1 MSTPPSSSK
10 RKRRG
15 RPNIGD
21 FLHPGEWGHKRSRS
35 GSPSASGASTP
46 GTDYSNSPA
55 HCMSPSPMGS
65 PGLSL
70 SSSYALLPPT
80 DNTAHQTPL
89 ATTSIPSSTRNS
101 PGSAWTG
108 LEQALRALRITT
120 KIIPSL
126 SLAVDALTSCLP
138 MFEAAAKSHRDYN
151 ALATGLKGMVDQLI
165 RHLNGTASEAII
177 DTITGIAEAIR
188 KEIESITM
196 HQSHGLPRRLL
207 GTSTA
212 EDDLIRKYRRIEQLF
227 RQLQGE
233 ASMSTWNTVD
243 ELRVEQQLKDLHPSN
258 LAKFDSK
265 LSTEVSRRGCTKDTR
280 TTLLEESMSWS
291 EDPGMAKVYWMN
303 GMAGTGKTTIAYTL
317 CEKLEAR
324 KQLAASFFCTRASP
338 ECREATQIIPTIAYQ
353 LARRFL
359 PFRYSLCQQ
368 LKKDPDISNSQLS
381 NQFNLLLKRPLL
393 AAKDKLSENL
403 VVVVD
408 ALDECSDPHI
418 VELFLDLLFRSVL
431 ELPIKFFVTSRP
443 EPAIRNKMMPESERS
458 RSILYLHE
466 IELSLVQADIELY
479 LREELASIAPA
490 DEDIT
495 ELAEHAGSL
504 FIYAATAMRY
514 IRPVGAIVNS
524 KARLKTILAVSAES
538 QNKLS
543 AIDALYTTI
552 LTAAICHQELEPEEQ
567 SRRRLVLWTAVCA
580 CEPVRIQT
588 LSTLSGLGD
597 KDDTMVALQPLRS
610 VLHVSEHSGL
620 VTTLHA
626 SFPDFMFS
634 QARSGAFHCDKVVH
648 SQAISTQCFN
658 IMRDQLRFNI
668 CGIQSSFI
676 PNDKIPNFEERITT
690 NISEELFYACRFW
703 MDHLSE
709 AELVDTS
716 VLLANEFL
724 SERLLFWMEVM
735 SLKNCLLAGIIALTK
750 LNTWLTQAHLDRSD
764 LLEFASDAQAF
775 VANYASCPASAYTPH
790 IYLSALPLS
799 PPSSSVRSQ
808 YLPQFKG
815 LIKISGKIFDRMQK
829 TAHGTWASTTSI
841 RSAAFLPDGNRIAIG
856 NEGGKISLHNAYDGK
871 CIVQPFKA
879 HKKLV
884 SSIGVSSDG
893 MQIVSGSHDMSH
905 SVWNTL
911 DGSLIAGPF
920 KGHTNRVTSVA
931 FSPDAAHIASGSDDC
946 TVGIWSADS
955 AVTPMRSF
963 TGHKKDVY
971 SVAFSPD
978 GSHVVSGSADHT
990 VRLWELSSGATILIF
1005 NQHTASV
1012 SSVQFSP
1019 DGTNII
1025 SGSHDRTIR
1034 IWNTSDGSL
1043 ARQPLKG
1050 HSKRITTIAVSRDGD
1065 RIVSGSVDCSVCI
1078 WNTRSGELT
1087 NGPFK
1092 GHVKPVRSV
1101 GFSSDGSRIMS
1112 ASDDKTVRMWDAQSH
1127 ISQSENDSKKENAV
1141 YEICASRSQTS
1152 VAFYGGVESTR
1163 FHILDLRT
1171 IRYST
1176 ISTNEKIGRLQ
1187 FPLDPSRIHSLHTS
1201 GTMCTW
1207 DTQTSELLDG
1217 PYLFTSFERWH
1228 SAECSSDGTRVVT
1241 CYASEFELWDVKS
1254 NGRIAIFNFYVD
1266 GIFFSQD
1273 GSRFATSGHSSS
1285 NVWDGNSGAHVA
1297 GPFSAG
1303 ALDLSPD
1310 GTYLCC
1316 WSRDN
1321 GLQLMHVN
1329 TGERTNM
1336 PQRDYPRSTMFTP
1349 DGLYVATGS
1358 SWSSRRFVIDLWNIC
1373 SQTLTSIDLS
1383 YATNGS
1389 YTQTL
1394 GFSSDGW
1401 LLLAI
1406 RHNGEEGGYH
1416 IWRIH
1421 TDYPPFRKSSDGW
1434 VLDGQK
1440 QPLIW
1445 VPTEIRESFPGCNG
1459 VIVSDRDGL
1468 LQFVDYGDMLLG
1480 DDWSQCYN
1488 PDFRYTSNLAMTR
1501 A

>member
-1 MSTPPSSSK
+1 MSIPSSSSK

-15 RPNIGD
+15 HSNVGD

-35 GSPSASGASTP
+35 GSPPASGASTP
-46 GTDYSNSPA
+46 GPNYSNRPA
-55 HCMSPSPMGS
+55 HSDPRSLSPSPMGS

-70 SSSYALLPPT
+70 SSSSSLLPPT
-80 DNTAHQTPL
+80 GNTAHQTPL

-101 PGSAWTG
+101 PGSAWMG

-120 KIIPSL
+120 KIIPPL

-138 MFEAAAKSHRDYN
+138 MFEAAAKSHRDYD

-280 TTLLEESMSWS
+280 TTILEESMAWS

-368 LKKDPDISNSQLS
+368 LKKDPDIGNSQLS
-381 NQFNLLLKRPLL
+381 NQFDLLLKRPLL
-393 AAKDKLSENL
+393 AAKDKLSDNL

-495 ELAEHAGSL
+495 ELAEHAGNL
-504 FIYAATAMRY
+504 FIYAATAVRY
-514 IRPVGAIVNS
+514 VRPVGKAVNS
-524 KARLKTILAVSAES
+524 KARLKAILALSAES
-538 QNKLS
+538 STNLS

-552 LTAAICHQELEPEEQ
+552 LTAAVNDEELSPEEQ
-567 SRRRLVLWTAVCA
+567 NQIRLVLQTVVCA
-580 CEPVRIQT
+580 CEPILIQT
-588 LSTLSGLGD
+588 LSMLSGLGN
-597 KDDTMVALQPLRS
+597 KDDTIAALQPLRS

-668 CGIQSSFI
+668 CSIQSSFI
-676 PNDKIPNFEERITT
+676 PNAKIPKLEERVTT
-690 NISEELFYACRFW
+690 NISEELFYTCRFW

-709 AELVDTS
+709 TDLVDTFFP
-716 VLLANEFL
+716 LANEFL
-724 SERLLFWMEVM
+724 SQRLLFWME
-735 SLKNCLLAGIIALTK
+735 
-750 LNTWLTQAHLDRSD
+750 LNTWLTQVHLDRPD
-764 LLEFASDAQAF
+764 LLELASDAQAF
-775 VANYASCPASAYTPH
+775 VANYASSPASAYTPH

-808 YLPQFKG
+808 YLAQFKG
-815 LIKISGKIFDRMQK
+815 LIKVSGKIFDRMQK

-841 RSAAFLPDGNRIAIG
+841 RSAAFSPDGDHIIIG
-856 NEGGKISLHNAYDGK
+856 NEGGKISVHNAYDGK

-879 HKKLV
+879 HRKLV
-884 SSIGVSSDG
+884 SSIGISSDG
-893 MQIVSGSHDMSH
+893 MQIVSGSHDMTL
-905 SVWNTL
+905 SVWNTR
-911 DGSLIAGPF
+911 DGSLISGPF
-920 KGHTNRVTSVA
+920 KGHTSRVTSVA
-931 FSPDAAHIASGSDDC
+931 FSPDAAHIVSGSDDC
-946 TVGIWSADS
+946 TVSIWSAHS
-955 AVTPMRSF
+955 VVAPMRSF
-963 TGHKKDVY
+963 MGHKKGVN

-978 GSHVVSGSADHT
+978 GSHVVSGSTDQT
-990 VRLWELSSGATILIF
+990 VRLWELSSGAAVLTLKH
-1005 NQHTASV
+1005 NAAYASV

-1019 DGTNII
+1019 DGAHII
-1025 SGSHDRTIR
+1025 SGSHDCTIR
-1034 IWNTSDGSL
+1034 IWNIFDGSL
-1043 ARQPLKG
+1043 ACRPLTG
-1050 HSKRITTIAVSRDGD
+1050 HSKRVTTIAVSPDGD
-1065 RIVSGSVDCSVCI
+1065 RIVSGSIDCSVRI
-1078 WNTRSGELT
+1078 WNTHSGELT

-1101 GFSSDGSRIMS
+1101 GFSSDGSRIIS
-1112 ASDDKTVRMWDAQSH
+1112 ASDDKTVRVWNAQGH
-1127 ISQSENDSKKENAV
+1127 TPQSEKNSKKENAACK
-1141 YEICASRSQTS
+1141 ICASRSQTS
-1152 VAFYGGVESTR
+1152 VAFYGGIESTK
-1163 FHILDLRT
+1163 FHVLDLRT
-1171 IRYST
+1171 IRYSVIWT
-1176 ISTNEKIGRLQ
+1176 HQKIGHLH
-1187 FPLDPSRIHSLHTS
+1187 FSLDASRIYSLHPS

-1217 PYLFTSFERWH
+1217 PYRFTSFIKW
-1228 SAECSSDGTRVVT
+1228 SSVECSSDGTRVVT
-1241 CYASEFELWDVKS
+1241 CDGNKFELWHVKS
-1254 NGRIAIFNFYVD
+1254 NQRIAIFDFF
-1266 GIFFSQD
+1266 GHRIIFSQD
-1273 GSRFATSGHSSS
+1273 GSRFATFDCFSSD
-1285 NVWDGNSGAHVA
+1285 VWDGNSGAHVA
-1297 GPFSAG
+1297 GPFSNSLAG
-1303 ALDLSPD
+1303 FDFSPD

-1316 WSRDN
+1316 WSQDN
-1321 GLQLMHVN
+1321 ALQLIHVN
-1329 TGERTNM
+1329 TGEITNM
-1336 PQRDYPRSTMFTP
+1336 PQSYHPRFTMFTP
-1349 DGLYVATGS
+1349 DSLYVATRS
-1358 SWSSRRFVIDLWNIC
+1358 SSRVNSSQRFIIDLWNIC

-1389 YTQTL
+1389 HTITL

-1406 RHNGEEGGYH
+1406 RHDGEGGGYH

-1445 VPTEIRESFPGCNG
+1445 VPTEIRKSFPGCNG
-1459 VIVSDRDGL
+1459 VTFSDRDGL